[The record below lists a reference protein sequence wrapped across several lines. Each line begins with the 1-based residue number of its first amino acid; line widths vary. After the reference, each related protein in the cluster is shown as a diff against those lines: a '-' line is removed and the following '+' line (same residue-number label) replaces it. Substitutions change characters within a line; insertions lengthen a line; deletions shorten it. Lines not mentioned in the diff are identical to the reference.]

1 MAPVRPVR
9 VVFVCIGNSYR
20 SQMAEGLANRLGW
33 DVLEAESAGLT
44 PVDRVPEATLEV
56 MREKGIDIST
66 QFPKAAG
73 SLELKSYDVVVNMT
87 GLPIPG
93 APRSSTRAWV
103 VPDPVGSGYEGVRA
117 ARDEIEGLV
126 MGLILELR
134 RQRAREEKPRLHPKL
149 RGV

>member
-1 MAPVRPVR
+1 MAPARSVR
-9 VVFVCIGNSYR
+9 VVFVCIGNAYR
-20 SQMAEGLANRLGW
+20 SQMAEGFANRLGR
-33 DVLEAESAGLT
+33 DVLAAESAGLT
-44 PVDRVPEATLEV
+44 PVERVPEATLEV
-56 MREKGIDIST
+56 MREKGIDISA

-93 APRSSTRAWV
+93 SPPSSTREWV
-103 VPDPVGSGYEGVRA
+103 VADPVGADYETVRA
-117 ARDEIEGLV
+117 VRDEIESLV

-134 RQRAREEKPRLHPKL
+134 QQRAREEKPRLHPKL

>member
-9 VVFVCIGNSYR
+9 VLFVCIGNAYR
-20 SQMAEGLANRLGW
+20 SQMAEGFARRLGQ
-33 DVLEAESAGLT
+33 DVMTAESAGLT
-44 PVDRVPEATLEV
+44 PVDLVPEATLEV
-56 MREKGIDIST
+56 MREKGIDITT

-73 SLELKSYDVVVNMT
+73 SVDLRSYDVVVNMT

-93 APRSSTRAWV
+93 APKSSTRAWV
-103 VPDPVGSGYEGVRA
+103 VPDPVGAGYESVRA
-117 ARDEIEGLV
+117 ARDEIESLV

-134 RQRAREEKPRLHPKL
+134 RQRAREAKPRLHPKL